1 MNNISS
7 PIFSL
12 FLFLPLLASCAQ
24 KQVYIV
30 YFGEHSGEKAL
41 HEIEE
46 THHSYLLSVKET
58 EEDARASLIY
68 SYKHSI
74 NGFSAVLTPDE
85 ASKLSELEEVV
96 SVVPSKVHTV
106 QTTRSWEFLGLN
118 EAKEP
123 SLLNRRMGDEILLK
137 SKYGENVIIGMI
149 DNGVWPE
156 SRSFSDEGMGPVP
169 KSWKGICQSGDAFN
183 SSHCNKKIIGARYY
197 IKDYEQQ
204 FGPLNRTADFLSPR
218 DVAGHGTHTAS
229 TAAGRRV
236 PTVARGGYASGVASG
251 GAPMARLAIY
261 KACWVNPPNVSGG
274 INMCMD
280 ADMLAAID
288 DAIADG
294 VHVLSISIGTST
306 PTDYTDDGIAIGA
319 LHAVKHN
326 IVVVCA
332 AGNSGPTPATL
343 SNPAPWIITVGA
355 STVDRELS
363 SPLLLGNGTKIMGQG
378 ITSYKLN
385 KKTMYP
391 LVYGG
396 DVVNSNGAQNVST
409 IGRCLPNT
417 LSPKKVRGKIVLC
430 MRGLGSRVEK
440 GLEVKRAGGVGFI
453 LANNKVYGNDMTLDD
468 HLLPQTSVI
477 YDDALRILRYIN
489 STTSPTATIMPGKTI
504 LHKKPAPTMA
514 PFTSQGPNVID
525 LNILKPDVT
534 APGVDILAAWS
545 GRSSPTGLPAD
556 HRVIEYYFDSGTSM
570 ATPHVA
576 GVAALLRAI
585 HPKWSSAAIRS
596 ALITTAETRN
606 NMGQPISDMNG
617 TPATPFQFGAGH
629 SRPTKAADPGLVYD
643 ASFTDYILYL
653 CSAAY
658 KKLNNTIFK
667 CPNSPPS
674 TLDLNYPSFAIP
686 NLNRT
691 VTIKRTVTNVGSKK
705 SIYFFSSRPPV
716 GVSVKANPSILQ
728 FNHVNQKK
736 SFTITVSPRHDPT
749 VKKNEYGFGWYT
761 WTDGHYIVRSTMAVS
776 LV

>member
-1 MNNISS
+1 
-7 PIFSL
+7 
-12 FLFLPLLASCAQ
+12 
-24 KQVYIV
+24 
-30 YFGEHSGEKAL
+30 
-41 HEIEE
+41 
-46 THHSYLLSVKET
+46 
-58 EEDARASLIY
+58 
-68 SYKHSI
+68 
-74 NGFSAVLTPDE
+74 
-85 ASKLSELEEVV
+85 
-96 SVVPSKVHTV
+96 
-106 QTTRSWEFLGLN
+106 
-118 EAKEP
+118 
-123 SLLNRRMGDEILLK
+123 
-137 SKYGENVIIGMI
+137 
-149 DNGVWPE
+149 
-156 SRSFSDEGMGPVP
+156 
-169 KSWKGICQSGDAFN
+169 
-183 SSHCNKKIIGARYY
+183 
-197 IKDYEQQ
+197 
-204 FGPLNRTADFLSPR
+204 
-218 DVAGHGTHTAS
+218 
-229 TAAGRRV
+229 
-236 PTVARGGYASGVASG
+236 
-251 GAPMARLAIY
+251 MARLAIY

-274 INMCMD
+274 INICME

-294 VHVLSISIGTST
+294 VHVLSISIVTST

-355 STVDRELS
+355 SSVDRELS

-385 KKTMYP
+385 KKMYP

-396 DVVNSNGAQNVST
+396 DVVNSNVAQNVST
-409 IGRCLPNT
+409 IGQCLPNT

-453 LANNKVYGNDMTLDD
+453 LANNKVYGNDISLDD

-477 YDDALRILRYIN
+477 YDDTRRILRYIN
-489 STTSPTATIMPGKTI
+489 STKSPTATIMPGKTI

-514 PFTSQGPNVID
+514 QFTSQGPNVID

-545 GRSSPTGLPAD
+545 GRSSPTGLPED

-576 GVAALLRAI
+576 GAAALLRAI

-596 ALITTAETRN
+596 ALITTAETIN
-606 NMGQPISDMNG
+606 NMGQPISDING
-617 TPATPFQFGAGH
+617 IPATPFQLGAGH
-629 SRPTKAADPGLVYD
+629 FRPTKAADPGLVYD
-643 ASFTDYILYL
+643 ASYTDYILYL
-653 CSAAY
+653 CSAGY

-667 CPNSPPS
+667 CPNPPPS

-716 GVSVKANPSILQ
+716 GVSVKANPSILH
-728 FNHVNQKK
+728 FSHVNQKK
-736 SFTITVSPRHDPT
+736 SFTITVSPIHDPA

-761 WTDGHYIVRSTMAVS
+761 WTDGYYVVRSPMAIC